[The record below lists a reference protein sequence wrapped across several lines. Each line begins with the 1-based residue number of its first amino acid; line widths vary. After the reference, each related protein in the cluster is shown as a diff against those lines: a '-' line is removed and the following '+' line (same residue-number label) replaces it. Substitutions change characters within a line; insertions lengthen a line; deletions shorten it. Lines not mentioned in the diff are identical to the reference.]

1 MGEIIQTSDLN
12 EELEAI
18 DRSFAAEAEG
28 LPGEDLDPDR
38 ITFMTLRADPDICAM
53 IQMADRYLETIGYTD
68 HGLKH
73 VGRVSQRAFRILK
86 ELGMPRRELEL
97 ASIAGFLHDIGNLVH
112 RTGHPQSSALMAFT
126 ILQER
131 KMSVEEVA
139 IVCGAIANHDESIGD
154 PVNNP
159 GAALI
164 IADKSDVLRSRVR
177 NPRMINFD
185 IHDRVNY
192 AARESSIK
200 VDRDN
205 HRITL
210 HLEIDT
216 NISQVMEYFEIFLT
230 RMRISR
236 KAANFL
242 NCDFQLIINDTQL
255 L

>member
-1 MGEIIQTSDLN
+1 MDETYPAGNLS

-18 DRSFAAEAEG
+18 DRSIASEAEG
-28 LPGEDLDPDR
+28 LPEGGLESDR
-38 ITFMTLRADPDICAM
+38 ITIMTLRSDPEICSM

-73 VGRVSQRAFRILK
+73 VGRVSQRAFRIL
-86 ELGMPRRELEL
+86 EDLNLPRREMEL
-97 ASIAGFLHDIGNLVH
+97 ASVAGFLHDIGNLVH
-112 RTGHPQSSALMAFT
+112 RSEHPQSSALIAYT
-126 ILQER
+126 LLHER
-131 KMSVEEVA
+131 RMPVEEIAV
-139 IVCGAIANHDESIGD
+139 VCGAIANHDETIGE

-159 GAALI
+159 CAALI
-164 IADKSDVLRSRVR
+164 LADKSDVLRSRVR
-177 NPRMINFD
+177 NPKMINFD

-192 AARESSIK
+192 AARNSSIE
-200 VDRDN
+200 VDREN

-210 HLEIDT
+210 RLEIDT
-216 NISQVMEYFEIFLT
+216 NISQVMEYFEIFMS

-242 NCDFQLIINDTQL
+242 NCDFQLIINNTQL